1 MHDYLFSNETVRL
14 AFLLGIVASMLVYER
29 WHLTTGSIVVP
40 GYVGVYI
47 LQPLV
52 LLVTLANALFIFYL
66 INRVLP
72 RWMLLYG
79 RTKFSAAAVVSI
91 AVQAVLLEVTPSTPY
106 LWERDAPLL
115 VAVGFV
121 VPALIAHDMGRQGLR
136 KTFRAVGASAGAVGL
151 TILLIAVMLPR
162 TAATGAI
169 ASLSALAFEP
179 RWVPPAVL
187 ISAATSWALLH
198 NHKLRSGGYVG
209 PAYLAM
215 LSASAW
221 QLVFLAIVALL
232 TYVIVMKGLARI
244 TILFGR
250 RKFSSMLLVSGVL
263 AWTMLWVGVTVLGLD
278 DRYWASLAPIA
289 LTPLFVPGLLA
300 NDIERGG
307 IRRTAQGA
315 ALGGSFVLA
324 VVSAMAAIVA
334 DHTSPWPPVTVSVLL
349 GALIFDAQVV
359 AALKRIARLVNVNT
373 SAALLR
379 SAPATLARADG
390 GATLDEALDDKSVA
404 APMTPQPADRAR
416 AADADPDG

>member
-1 MHDYLFSNETVRL
+1 MHDYLFSNEMVRL
-14 AFLLGIVASMLVYER
+14 AFLLGIVASMVVYER

-40 GYVGVYI
+40 GYVGVYV

-52 LLVTLANALFIFYL
+52 LVVSLINALATFYL
-66 INRVLP
+66 VNRVLP
-72 RWMLLYG
+72 RWVLLYG
-79 RTKFSAAAVVSI
+79 RTKFSVAAMISI
-91 AVQAVLLEVTPSTPY
+91 ALQTVLLEVSPSTPY

-121 VPALIAHDMGRQGLR
+121 VPALIAHDMGRRGLR
-136 KTFRAVGASAGAVGL
+136 KTLRAVGVSASAVGAIVL
-151 TILLIAVMLPR
+151 FIALLLPR
-162 TAATGAI
+162 AAATGAI

-215 LSASAW
+215 LSASGW
-221 QLVFLAIVALL
+221 QLVFLALIAIL
-232 TYVIVMKGLARI
+232 TYVIVMKGLARV

-250 RKFSSMLLVSGVL
+250 RKFASMLLVSGAL
-263 AWTMLWVGVTVLGLD
+263 AWLTLWFGVTVLGLD

-315 ALGGSFVLA
+315 ALGGAFVLA
-324 VVSAMAAIVA
+324 VVHSLGALV
-334 DHTSPWPPVTVSVLL
+334 DDGTSSWPAVTVSVLL

-359 AALKRIARLVNVNT
+359 ALLGRLTNALTHHAPPALQTRVPTLLTR
-373 SAALLR
+373 AA
-379 SAPATLARADG
+379 G
-390 GATLDEALDDKSVA
+390 GATHANAGPKTGAALP
-404 APMTPQPADRAR
+404 PMTPQPADRTDESG
-416 AADADPDG
+416 ADG